1 MNKIIIDGF
10 ALGLMVLVSGV
21 VSMAQASPVQWK
33 SNGHHYD
40 AIPFP
45 EGITWGEAKIMAE
58 NSVYLGVNGHLAT
71 ITSAAENSFIIN
83 ALGGP
88 SELDTF
94 FLGGFQPVG
103 SPEPEGNW
111 QWVTG
116 EPWSYTNWASGEPND
131 TYGGDGII
139 PLPDM
144 DGANEEVLQ
153 FWVGIGRW
161 NDVEE
166 LSYWGGLIVEYPTA
180 PIPEPQT
187 YAMLLAGL
195 GLLGFMVRRRKES
208 AI

>member
-1 MNKIIIDGF
+1 MKKIIIGGF
-10 ALGLMVLVSGV
+10 ALGLMFSGV
-21 VSMAQASPVQWK
+21 VGMAQASPVLWK
-33 SNGHHYD
+33 TNGHYYD

-103 SPEPEGNW
+103 SPEPGGNW

-116 EPWSYTNWASGEPND
+116 EPWSYTN
-131 TYGGDGII
+131 
-139 PLPDM
+139 
-144 DGANEEVLQ
+144 
-153 FWVGIGRW
+153 
-161 NDVEE
+161 
-166 LSYWGGLIVEYPTA
+166 
-180 PIPEPQT
+180 
-187 YAMLLAGL
+187 
-195 GLLGFMVRRRKES
+195 
-208 AI
+208 